1 MHESAVFCSACT
13 MSSVRKFT
21 FAISS
26 PDEFPVLRP
35 RDSEQMRRPPAGQ
48 KRRAFSSDDGHK
60 GWGIAIVWAD
70 TDYCECQRGF
80 SQKSMFQHAA
90 RQSLCMTRS
99 SSGDEIANVNFLYD
113 DIVHALPNTIDS
125 CINSTHCVGSQVYQI

>member
-1 MHESAVFCSACT
+1 MSFLFYARVTLNICEGLQLGRRGESSALMT
-13 MSSVRKFT
+13 VIR
-21 FAISS
+21 
-26 PDEFPVLRP
+26 
-35 RDSEQMRRPPAGQ
+35 G
-48 KRRAFSSDDGHK
+48 G
-60 GWGIAIVWAD
+60 GIAIVWAD
-70 TDYCECQRGF
+70 TDYCECQSGF

-113 DIVHALPNTIDS
+113 DIVHALPNTMDS